1 MAGSGSL
8 YLGDPAWPDRK
19 LMAFIL
25 RHLPA
30 LLQKT
35 VAPVLFATLL
45 ALSHPALS
53 QAKDPLF
60 ATLSAALEKARGAQV
75 DALAPGGYRKAIEAY
90 ENAMK
95 DAERSRSPER
105 IRKQLT
111 EGIAALEAANKS
123 AAAARET
130 LRTALA
136 ARNDALTAGASKNA
150 AEQWQKAA
158 TRFNE
163 AAIAME
169 RGDLKTA
176 QRRGAESEVL
186 LREVELSAIKGGI
199 LNEARALIAQAEAE
213 KVEKS
218 APRSLQAA
226 KRHLAQAE
234 QEITANRYDTG
245 MPKNLAAQAGYEAR
259 HALFLS
265 KLVVGTLQKEND
277 DQAGIEELVLSW
289 EEPLRK
295 IAAEMNVIPR
305 FDAGMQAAM
314 QDLLVQVQ
322 RQRDQVNRLQ
332 QELEDRNEQ
341 IAALNGE
348 VQRLESRLGGV
359 SEERIA
365 LQRRV
370 DAQER
375 LRANIATVESSFA
388 PGEARVY
395 RQGDDVVI
403 SLMGIGFA
411 SGRSTIDGASAP
423 LMGKVREALKLFPDA
438 PIVVEGHT
446 DSNGSDSNNLILSQD
461 RADAVKQYLV
471 ANAGVNPEK
480 ISSIGYGEARPVA
493 TNETV
498 EGRARN
504 RRIDLV
510 LHAASTR

>member
-1 MAGSGSL
+1 MIKETLA
-8 YLGDPAWPDRK
+8 
-19 LMAFIL
+19 
-25 RHLPA
+25 PA
-30 LLQKT
+30 LL
-35 VAPVLFATLL
+35 AALL
-45 ALSHPALS
+45 AFSAPAFG
-53 QAKDPLF
+53 QTKDPLF
-60 ATLSAALEKARGAQV
+60 ATLSAALEKARTEQV

-90 ENAMK
+90 EGAMK
-95 DAERSRSPER
+95 DAERARNPER
-105 IRKQLT
+105 IRKQLS
-111 EGIAALEAANKS
+111 EGVAALEGANKS
-123 AAAARET
+123 AAATRET

-136 ARNDALTAGASKNA
+136 ARNDAITAGAPKHA
-150 AEQWQKAA
+150 AEQWLKAA

-169 RGDLKTA
+169 RGDTKGAT
-176 QRRGAESEVL
+176 RRGAESEVL
-186 LREVELSAIKGGI
+186 LRDAELSAIKGGI
-199 LNEARALIAQAEAE
+199 LNEARALIAQAEAA
-213 KVEKS
+213 KVEKT

-234 QEITANRYDTG
+234 QEITGNRYDTS
-245 MPKNLAAQAGYEAR
+245 MPKSLAAQASYEAR
-259 HALFLS
+259 HALHLS
-265 KLVVGTLQKEND
+265 RLVDSTMKKQDD

-295 IAAEMNVIPR
+295 IAAEMNVTPK
-305 FDAGMQAAM
+305 FDAGMQTAM
-314 QDLLVQVQ
+314 QDLLVEVQ
-322 RQRDQVNRLQ
+322 RQRDQVNRLK
-332 QELEDRNEQ
+332 QELDDRNEQ

-348 VQRLESRLGGV
+348 MQRLESRLGGV
-359 SEERIA
+359 SEERIS

-375 LRANIATVESSFA
+375 LRANVASIEGSFS

-403 SLMGIGFA
+403 SLTGIGFA
-411 SGRSTIDGASAP
+411 SGRSTIDGGSAP

-446 DSNGSDSNNLILSQD
+446 DANGSDSNNLILSQD

-480 ISSIGYGEARPVA
+480 ISSIGYGEARPVS
-493 TNETV
+493 TNETA
-498 EGRARN
+498 EGRTRN

-510 LHAASTR
+510 LHVGSVR

>member
-1 MAGSGSL
+1 MHSMIKETLA
-8 YLGDPAWPDRK
+8 
-19 LMAFIL
+19 
-25 RHLPA
+25 PA
-30 LLQKT
+30 LL
-35 VAPVLFATLL
+35 AALL
-45 ALSHPALS
+45 AFSAPAFG
-53 QAKDPLF
+53 QTKDPLF
-60 ATLSAALEKARGAQV
+60 ATLSAALEKARTEQV

-95 DAERSRSPER
+95 DAERARNPER
-105 IRKQLT
+105 IRKQLG
-111 EGIAALEAANKS
+111 EGVAALEGANKA

-136 ARNDALTAGASKNA
+136 ARNDAVTAGAPKHA
-150 AEQWQKAA
+150 AEQWLKAA

-169 RGDLKTA
+169 RGDTKGA

-186 LREVELSAIKGGI
+186 LRDAELSAIKGGI
-199 LNEARALIAQAEAE
+199 LNEARALIAQAEAA
-213 KVEKS
+213 KVERT

-226 KRHLAQAE
+226 KKHLAQAE
-234 QEITANRYDTG
+234 QEITGNRYDTS
-245 MPKNLAAQAGYEAR
+245 MPKSLAAQASYEAR

-265 KLVVGTLQKEND
+265 RLVDSTMKKQDD

-295 IAAEMNVIPR
+295 IAAEMNVTPK
-305 FDAGMQAAM
+305 FDAGMQTAM
-314 QDLLVQVQ
+314 QDLLVEAQ
-322 RQRDQVNRLQ
+322 RQRDQVNRLK
-332 QELEDRNEQ
+332 QELDDRNEQ

-348 VQRLESRLGGV
+348 MQRLESRLGGV
-359 SEERIA
+359 SEERIS

-375 LRANIATVESSFA
+375 LRANVARIEGSFS

-403 SLMGIGFA
+403 SLTGIGFA
-411 SGRSTIDGASAP
+411 SGRSTIDGGSAP

-446 DSNGSDSNNLILSQD
+446 DANGSDSNNLILSQD

-480 ISSIGYGEARPVA
+480 ISSIGYGEARPVS
-493 TNETV
+493 TNETA
-498 EGRARN
+498 EGRTRN

-510 LHAASTR
+510 LHVGSAR

>member
-1 MAGSGSL
+1 MHSMIKETIA
-8 YLGDPAWPDRK
+8 
-19 LMAFIL
+19 
-25 RHLPA
+25 PA
-30 LLQKT
+30 LL
-35 VAPVLFATLL
+35 AALLTL
-45 ALSHPALS
+45 STPAFG

-60 ATLSAALEKARGAQV
+60 GTLSAALEKARAEQV

-90 ENAMK
+90 ESAMK
-95 DAERSRSPER
+95 DAERARNPER
-105 IRKQLT
+105 IRKQLG
-111 EGIAALEAANKS
+111 EGVAALEGANKS

-136 ARNDALTAGASKNA
+136 ARNDAINAGAPKHA
-150 AEQWQKAA
+150 AEQWLKAA

-169 RGDLKTA
+169 RGDTKGA

-186 LREVELSAIKGGI
+186 LRDAELSAIKGGI
-199 LNEARALIAQAEAE
+199 LNEARALIAQAEAA
-213 KVEKS
+213 KVEKT

-234 QEITANRYDTG
+234 QEITGNRYDTST
-245 MPKNLAAQAGYEAR
+245 PKSLAAQASYEAR

-265 KLVVGTLQKEND
+265 RLVDSTMKKQND

-295 IAAEMNVIPR
+295 MAAEMNVTPK
-305 FDAGMQAAM
+305 FDAGMQTAM
-314 QDLLVQVQ
+314 QDLLVEAQ
-322 RQRDQVNRLQ
+322 RQRDQVNRLK
-332 QELEDRNEQ
+332 QELDDRNEQ

-375 LRANIATVESSFA
+375 LRANVASIEGSFS

-403 SLMGIGFA
+403 SLTGIGFA
-411 SGRSTIDGASAP
+411 SGRSTIDGGSAP

-446 DSNGSDSNNLILSQD
+446 DANGSDSNNLILSQD

-471 ANAGVNPEK
+471 ANAAVNPEK
-480 ISSIGYGEARPVA
+480 ISSIGYGEARPVS
-493 TNETV
+493 TNETA
-498 EGRARN
+498 EGRTRN

-510 LHAASTR
+510 LHVGSGR